1 MSLDMSDKKDPKEE
15 STPSKPP
22 LEDEPEKESQTEDS
36 SDALEDSEAEEVSQN
51 DYENLRNL
59 ISQVKNIDRVLDV
72 KLEFTVKL
80 GKLNM
85 KLRDIL
91 ELNPGSIIEIE
102 KNVDSPLDLKIGDK
116 VLAKGEVVTI
126 GENLGLRIV
135 GKQP

>member
-1 MSLDMSDKKDPKEE
+1 MSDKKDPKEE